1 VNALI
6 RALRISQDV
15 GVYAVRVDALDLKAK
30 EFYLR
35 HQFLTF
41 QDAELSLFL
50 PIATIAKVLYA

>member
-35 HQFLTF
+35 HQFLPF

-50 PIATIAKVLYA
+50 LIATIAKVLYA